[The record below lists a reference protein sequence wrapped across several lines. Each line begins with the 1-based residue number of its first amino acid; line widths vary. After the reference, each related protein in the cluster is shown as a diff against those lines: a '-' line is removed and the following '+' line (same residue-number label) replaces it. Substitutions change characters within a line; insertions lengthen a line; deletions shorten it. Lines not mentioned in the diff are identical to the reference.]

1 MSTALLILALVVA
14 AALAFDYINGF
25 HDAANAVAT
34 VVSTGVLPLRT
45 AILLAALLNFAGA
58 LTGTAVAAT
67 IGTGLIE
74 AGAVTQVV
82 VLSALLGAIFWNLV
96 TWYFGIPSS
105 SSHALVGG
113 LVGSALAHA
122 GGGAIHVPGLVKV
135 VESLII
141 SPLVGFGLAFVL
153 MITLMWVCRKGNP
166 SRLSRS
172 FRHLQIAS
180 AGFMAVSHGSN
191 DAQKTMGIIAM
202 SLAVYSGGSH
212 AAEHFDVPVWVMAA
226 CATAMGAG
234 TMAGGL
240 RIIKTMGTKII
251 DLKPIHGFAAETS
264 AAVTILAASHLG
276 LPVSTTHVISGAIMG
291 VGSSQRV
298 SAVRWGVTA
307 RIAWAWVL
315 TIPVS
320 AAVSW
325 GCYHPI
331 GVILGY

>member
-1 MSTALLILALVVA
+1 VSHSLLILALVVA

-25 HDAANAVAT
+25 HDSANAVAT

-45 AILLAALLNFAGA
+45 AVLMAALLNFGGA

-67 IGTGLIE
+67 IGKELIE
-74 AGAVTQVV
+74 PSAVTQVV
-82 VLSALLGAIFWNLV
+82 VLSALLGAILWNLL

-113 LVGSALAHA
+113 LVGSALGHA
-122 GGGAIHVPGLVKV
+122 GSGAVRADGLIKV
-135 VESLII
+135 VESLVI
-141 SPLVGFGLAFVL
+141 SPLVGFAIGFLL
-153 MITLMWVCRKGNP
+153 MIILFWSCRKANP
-166 SRLSRS
+166 YRLGRL
-172 FRHLQIAS
+172 FRKLQIGS

-202 SLAVYSGGSH
+202 GLAVYSGGSGD
-212 AAEHFDVPVWVMAA
+212 ADHFRIPLWVMVA

-234 TMAGGL
+234 TMAGGV

-251 DLKPIHGFAAETS
+251 DLKPIHGFAAETG
-264 AAVTILAASHLG
+264 AAITILSASHLG

-291 VGSSQRV
+291 VGSSQRI
-298 SAVRWGVTA
+298 SAVRWGITA

-320 AAVSW
+320 ATVAW
-325 GCYHPI
+325 ACYHPM
-331 GVILGY
+331 VFVLGP